1 MNSLKAGLFEILFR
15 IKEKAPKFFRKFQ
28 AYAAAGFALAL
39 LITEKFPELNP
50 VIFVFNKGEAYQD
63 VVRLMT
69 AIGAVNL
76 GFIGASQL
84 TLRQPEKSIM
94 QAKKEDIKL
103 GA

>member
-1 MNSLKAGLFEILFR
+1 
-15 IKEKAPKFFRKFQ
+15 
-28 AYAAAGFALAL
+28 
-39 LITEKFPELNP
+39 
-50 VIFVFNKGEAYQD
+50 
-63 VVRLMT
+63 MT